1 VSRVSNSHEKAV
13 SPLVDQSP
21 TMRPKPEVESA
32 YVVQHIDVTEE
43 VNRRLRESRLRR
55 LMETPS
61 TSQKRKFDN
70 FEDTKEEGG
79 TGPEEDQRNPSS
91 AGDTERTPT
100 KRLRFSGSFEQTTG
114 KRKGD
119 HQTQGEER
127 GRFEDRTNV
136 KRRRM

>member
-1 VSRVSNSHEKAV
+1 
-13 SPLVDQSP
+13 
-21 TMRPKPEVESA
+21 MRPKPEVESA

-61 TSQKRKFDN
+61 TSQKRKFDR
-70 FEDTKEEGG
+70 FEDTKEESG
-79 TGPEEDQRNPSS
+79 TGLEEDQRNPSS

-100 KRLRFSGSFEQTTG
+100 KRLRFSGSFEQTSTG

-119 HQTQGEER
+119 HQAQGEEH

>member
-1 VSRVSNSHEKAV
+1 
-13 SPLVDQSP
+13 
-21 TMRPKPEVESA
+21 MRPKPEVESA

-43 VNRRLRESRLRR
+43 VNRRLRDSRLRR

-61 TSQKRKFDN
+61 TSQKRKFDS
-70 FEDTKEEGG
+70 FEDTKEESG

-100 KRLRFSGSFEQTTG
+100 KRLRFSGTFEQTTG

-119 HQTQGEER
+119 HQAQGEER
-127 GRFEDRTNV
+127 GWFEDRTNV